1 MSADEKISEP
11 MPLSQPMKECLT
23 FLHQARGVRDLHP
36 AQVARIERRLQGTN
50 PRLLRIS
57 RWPAWI
63 VLALVCA
70 GAGFA
75 VAQVDFRSLPIL
87 GALFRPKTGATT
99 PGPQPAP
106 KSLGHKA
113 APSTGRSEPEQPQ
126 SPALPSVGPENPG
139 RPEPPTQ
146 ERPKAPPPGKTVDV
160 PSQPPP
166 SRPVDNGLPSELQ
179 PAPVEPM
186 PVAKAGPPGHPIVL
200 ESRSFAEVIGHW
212 HHVRDPHAALALLDD
227 HERRYPDGAMRV
239 ETRILRAELVLAQG
253 RPWAALAVLDGLSL
267 AGTPRE
273 RELVTLRGELRVKAG
288 RCKDARQD
296 LSAVLEKNRDDDLGR
311 RAAQALSRCPM

>member
-57 RWPAWI
+57 RRPAWI

-75 VAQVDFRSLPIL
+75 VAQVDLRSLPIL
-87 GALFRPKTGATT
+87 GALFRPKTGVTP

-106 KSLGHKA
+106 KSVGHKA

-126 SPALPSVGPENPG
+126 SPGLPSLGPELPA
-139 RPEPPTQ
+139 RPEPPALGK
-146 ERPKAPPPGKTVDV
+146 PKASPAGKAVDV
-160 PSQPPP
+160 PSPQPPS
-166 SRPVDNGLPSELQ
+166 SRPIESGLPAELQ
-179 PAPVEPM
+179 PAPVEPV
-186 PVAKAGPPGHPIVL
+186 PAAKHPIVL

-212 HHVRDPHAALALLDD
+212 HHVRDPHAALVMLDD

-239 ETRILRAELVLAQG
+239 ETRILRAELTLAQG

-267 AGTPRE
+267 AKTPRE